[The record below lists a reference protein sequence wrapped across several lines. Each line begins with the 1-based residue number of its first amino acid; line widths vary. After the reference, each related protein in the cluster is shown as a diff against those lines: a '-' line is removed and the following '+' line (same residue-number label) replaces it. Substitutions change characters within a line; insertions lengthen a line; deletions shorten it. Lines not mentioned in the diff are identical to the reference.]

1 MDNIDFDKI
10 KRDKDLLLKRFMAA
24 KEKAEQNNEVRSIKL
39 D

>member
-1 MDNIDFDKI
+1 MNNIDFDKI
-10 KRDKDLLLKRFMAA
+10 KRDKDLLLKRFMDA